1 MDELILTRPTEKYA
15 AEITAYRKEF
25 IEASDS
31 MDGCGSLRRIADPL
45 EWIADTERKSKKET
59 CPKELVTAALFLY
72 IRKSDERLI
81 GMIQIRHEL
90 NDYLREYAGHIG
102 YSVRPSERNKG
113 YAKRMLKDALPYC
126 KEIGLDKV
134 MISCNDTNVASRK
147 TILANGG
154 KYESTVFEPEKKV
167 SLEKYW
173 IDLS

>member
-1 MDELILTRPTEKYA
+1 MDELILIRPTEKYA
-15 AEITAYRKEF
+15 AEISAYRQEF
-25 IEASDS
+25 MEAGNS
-31 MDGCGSLRRIADPL
+31 MDGCGSLKRIADPL

-59 CPKELVTAALFLY
+59 CPEGLVAATQFLY

-90 NDYLREYAGHIG
+90 NDYLKEYAGHIG
-102 YSVRPSERNKG
+102 YAVRPSERNKG

-126 KEIGLDKV
+126 KEIGLDRV
-134 MISCNDTNVASRK
+134 MISCIHTNQASRK

-154 KYESTVFEPEKKV
+154 KYESTVFEPTRKV
-167 SLEKYW
+167 RLEKYW